1 MPSTSTFYAGV
12 LRPPTISVLTDRCAQ
27 QCRSAGARPVVIFTG
42 FSICIP
48 AAGSRACSVAPTRI
62 ALGIFWDAAFG
73 RDADTA
79 AEVERKACSGAR
91 YDLVFTQN

>member
-1 MPSTSTFYAGV
+1 M
-12 LRPPTISVLTDRCAQ
+12 CAQ
-27 QCRSAGARPVVIFTG
+27 QCRSAGAPGGDLHRILNLDTG
-42 FSICIP
+42 S
-48 AAGSRACSVAPTRI
+48 GKSRLFRGANTAF

-79 AEVERKACSGAR
+79 AEVESKACSGAC